1 MIYTKCK
8 AEFPEEEKTCKIVT
22 WIVPVHRHSIKLVH
36 MKGYWS
42 FEAIHLSV
50 QSVEMDQLEAKADYE
65 GGRDSIIL
73 YVNGKRY
80 QIY

>member
-1 MIYTKCK
+1 
-8 AEFPEEEKTCKIVT
+8 
-22 WIVPVHRHSIKLVH
+22 